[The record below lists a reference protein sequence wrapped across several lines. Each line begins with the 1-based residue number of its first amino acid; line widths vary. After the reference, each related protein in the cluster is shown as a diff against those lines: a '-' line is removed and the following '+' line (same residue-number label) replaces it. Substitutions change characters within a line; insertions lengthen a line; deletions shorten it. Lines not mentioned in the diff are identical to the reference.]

1 MSTYLLGVHDPNKDG
16 FLTVTKCSGIDDKT
30 LEKLNA
36 ELEVVKINKNMAK
49 VPSWLSVSKN
59 LVPDFVVKDPKV
71 WKTFVASHKG
81 YNVLQQ
87 YVTT

>member
-1 MSTYLLGVHDPNKDG
+1 MSTYLLGVHDPGSDG

-36 ELEVVKINKNMAK
+36 ELEVTKINKNMGK
-49 VPSWLSVSKN
+49 VPGWLSVSKN

-71 WKTFVASHKG
+71 GFGRKNNF
-81 YNVLQQ
+81 
-87 YVTT
+87 YVTHT